1 MEGQESTRKK
11 DERKTQIS
19 QGKSD
24 GIGGVLVLG
33 GALALACLI
42 AIFTIK
48 NRRSQKYPKVC
59 QTNQRETSDTKKK
72 IKEEKA
78 CAFSQHLQPLV
89 IHDAPSML
97 VFYLSLWLICN
108 FTSHGTSKISVTYI

>member
-1 MEGQESTRKK
+1 MEGQEDTSKK
-11 DERKTQIS
+11 DERKTKIS
-19 QGKSD
+19 QDKRI

-33 GALALACLI
+33 GALALASLI

-72 IKEEKA
+72 MKEKA
-78 CAFSQHLQPLV
+78 CACSQHLQPLM

-97 VFYLSLWLICN
+97 V
-108 FTSHGTSKISVTYI
+108 